1 VARPIKLGIYNKE
14 YACSITA
21 KSCDERTLEAVERL
35 LAFQV
40 AARRDGFVEVNEV
53 DDGSAVWFRNA
64 RPDVETNVH
73 KRLCIDGI
81 TNSATIYWETV
92 GAKLNSKTFRT
103 VLSLQEWLGLH
114 PAQ

>member
-1 VARPIKLGIYNKE
+1 
-14 YACSITA
+14 
-21 KSCDERTLEAVERL
+21 VERL
-35 LAFQV
+35 QAFQV

-64 RPDVETNVH
+64 RPDFETNVH
-73 KRLCIDGI
+73 KRLCIDGV

-92 GAKLNSKTFRT
+92 GAQLNSKTFRT